1 LSSTFFIFFEKSFYP
16 LRRNGFS
23 RFCPLIYTLY
33 IRWVNPS
40 IKKKFAFLS
49 PYIYSIPYQYM
60 FCQVL
65 TVNSPKLFTVC
76 TNKRFCNFLGHLC
89 KTEKIGLLFCARC
102 QPEDQRQF
110 HFASWYKPLYSSLRS
125 LTNGLYCKERSLTTV
140 ILQWFDFNR
149 PL

>member
-1 LSSTFFIFFEKSFYP
+1 MSSTFFIFFEKTFYP

-23 RFCPLIYTLY
+23 RFPLWMMMIYTLY

-49 PYIYSIPYQYM
+49 PYIYSIPYRYM

-76 TNKRFCNFLGHLC
+76 TNSTFCNFLCLKCLFVRQKMPLPELFGA
-89 KTEKIGLLFCARC
+89 FCAK
-102 QPEDQRQF
+102 QRKSACSFVQG
-110 HFASWYKPLYSSLRS
+110 ASQKI
-125 LTNGLYCKERSLTTV
+125 NGGSTLLPGTSPYIPACEV
-140 ILQWFDFNR
+140 
-149 PL
+149 